1 MTQARGVSRDTKR
14 QRGSALPVVDV
25 TPSPGVPP
33 MPPLVGGAPVEAV
46 AVPPVHAPPTGLAL
60 ADKMVKDLEAALAR
74 KVDAAI
80 GSKASARELI
90 QLHRYWSE
98 IRAAGTLLDPEV
110 LTIGFARRFAT
121 YKRASLIMRDRAR
134 LARIVNNPER
144 PVVFLFAGKAHPAD
158 QPGDLGRAFAKGD
171 LVLAI
176 RVAQLC
182 GQQRAVDHNPLGKP
196 GRRDPEAC

>member
-98 IRAAGTLLDPEV
+98 IRSSGTVPPPPAPAPKEKTAKAAKEPEPAPPSVDHPALD
-110 LTIGFARRFAT
+110 
-121 YKRASLIMRDRAR
+121 
-134 LARIVNNPER
+134 
-144 PVVFLFAGKAHPAD
+144 LFAPNRPDPAAHGAGGTP
-158 QPGDLGRAFAKGD
+158 
-171 LVLAI
+171 
-176 RVAQLC
+176 
-182 GQQRAVDHNPLGKP
+182 
-196 GRRDPEAC
+196 